1 MMKQTMKIAY
11 GGILTALSI
20 ALMFLTGLIPFV
32 TYALPAIAGV
42 LLISA
47 VIELGTGW
55 AVGIY
60 IATGLLSAFIAPDKE
75 AAVMYIV
82 LFGYYPILK
91 KYFEKIK
98 LRFIEWIGKIAL
110 FNATMIA
117 SGLFVFFVMGI
128 QEEELLGQWYIPAL
142 LILGNIMFIMY
153 DIALSRLINLYCFRI
168 APHLKKV
175 FKL

>member
-1 MMKQTMKIAY
+1 MMKQTMKVAY

-20 ALMFLTGLIPFV
+20 ALMFLTGLVPFA

-60 IATGLLSAFIAPDKE
+60 IATSLLSIIVAPDKE

-91 KYFEKIK
+91 KYFERIK
-98 LRFIEWIGKIAL
+98 LRVVEWIGKIAL
-110 FNATMIA
+110 FNVAIIS

-128 QEEELLGQWYIPAL
+128 QEDEILGQWYIPVL
-142 LILGNIMFIMY
+142 LILGNFMFIMY
-153 DIALSRLINLYCFRI
+153 DIAISRLINLYYFRI
-168 APHLKKV
+168 APHIKKI
-175 FKL
+175 FKF